1 MTDKSKKSDEN
12 MLIGDTQLQLLEK
25 LSNASGVTGDEGAV
39 RKIVKEEV
47 APFVDEM
54 KIDSIGNLLV
64 QKKSKKKDALNIL
77 IAAHMD
83 EVGFMIVDD
92 GEDGLYRFDVVGG
105 IDARVVPGKAVW
117 VGKDRIPGVIG
128 TIPPHF
134 TRNEDKR
141 QPIKLDS
148 LRIDIG
154 LDNSKKVK
162 RGERAVFATTYQRVG
177 DSLIGKAF
185 DDRIGVATLIELVKD
200 TPENITLMAAFTVQE
215 EIGLRGARVAAYA
228 MKPDIAIALDS
239 TPANDQPMW
248 DGTENTTYNTKLG
261 EGPAIYIAD
270 RMTLSDPRLVQHFID
285 TAQKNHIPCQ
295 IRQPG
300 GGGTDAGLMHLQRE
314 GIPAMSLSIPGRY
327 AHTARMIVRISDW
340 DHTLHLL
347 RASLSSIKSTLI
359 KEPR

>member
-1 MTDKSKKSDEN
+1 MTDKRKKTDKN

-39 RKIVKEEV
+39 RRIVKEEIT
-47 APFVDEM
+47 AFADEI

-64 QKKSKKKDALNIL
+64 QKKSKKKDALKVL

-105 IDARVVPGKAVW
+105 IDVRVVPGKAVW
-117 VGKDRIPGVIG
+117 VGKDRILGVIG
-128 TIPPHF
+128 TLPPHA
-134 TRNEDKR
+134 TRNEDRR

-154 LDNSKKVK
+154 LDGNKKVK
-162 RGERAVFATTYQRVG
+162 RGERAVFATTCQQVG

-185 DDRIGVATLIELVKD
+185 DDRVGVATLIELVKD

-215 EIGLRGARVAAYA
+215 EIGLRGARVAAYT
-228 MKPDIAIALDS
+228 MEPDIAIALDS

-248 DGTENTTYNTKLG
+248 DGSENTTYNTKLG
-261 EGPAIYIAD
+261 KGPAIYIAD

-285 TAQKNHIPCQ
+285 TAQKNNIPCQ

-340 DHTLHLL
+340 NHTLLLL
-347 RASLSSIKSTLI
+347 RAALSSIKPALLQ
-359 KEPR
+359 EPR